1 MEENK
6 LRKIITEMIM
16 LTELEL
22 DEIAE
27 ITLTAIHQ
35 NKRWLR
41 RKRVLNKD
49 ELKGQKALIRM
60 VREDMDT
67 LEEYMMEVLDV

>member
-41 RKRVLNKD
+41 RKRVLNKA